1 MIGFYIA
8 AVAIFAIYIITTW
21 ALFFFKDRIVP
32 ESLSATFYYYKE
44 KFGTGWPFQ
53 VALALGGF
61 CTMVYWIDIAEL
73 TGGQYLAFLAA
84 VGFIAVGFA
93 PMFKSGGTY
102 RAVHMGGAILSAV
115 ASIAYVLFYTT
126 FQWLPF
132 IYLISIDVIA
142 IFTRTLRRSFVFWL
156 EAIAILTIYTVLPL
170 L

>member
-1 MIGFYIA
+1 
-8 AVAIFAIYIITTW
+8 
-21 ALFFFKDRIVP
+21 
-32 ESLSATFYYYKE
+32 
-44 KFGTGWPFQ
+44 
-53 VALALGGF
+53 
-61 CTMVYWIDIAEL
+61 MVYWIDIAEA

-93 PMFKSGGTY
+93 PMFKSGGTD
-102 RAVHMGGAILSAV
+102 RAVHIGGAILSAV

-132 IYLISIDVIA
+132 IYLILIDVIA
-142 IFTRTLRRSFVFWL
+142 IFTGTLRRSFVFWL